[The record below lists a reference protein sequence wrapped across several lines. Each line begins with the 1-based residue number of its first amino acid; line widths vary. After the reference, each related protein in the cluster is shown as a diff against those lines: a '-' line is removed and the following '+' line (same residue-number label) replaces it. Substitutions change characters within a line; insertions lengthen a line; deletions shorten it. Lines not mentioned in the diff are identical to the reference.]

1 METTT
6 TMENQ
11 MEKKM
16 ENEMETREYIGAQP
30 LDPIGLQDLHFRSF
44 SEECNWSSL
53 APEATLPATAARQAV
68 KPAAA
73 SRGGVDEKG
82 VGFRI

>member
-44 SEECNWSSL
+44 SEECN
-53 APEATLPATAARQAV
+53 
-68 KPAAA
+68 
-73 SRGGVDEKG
+73 
-82 VGFRI
+82 